1 MRMNLPLDPV
11 ARQCEN
17 TLIGIL
23 WHEFLRMGLRGPKPV
38 EIGLL
43 TTWEFE
49 FYKAFRLLRDGTS
62 LPAKSSSPT
71 GLSRQELRSFI
82 GQLKQMAPEHY
93 WLTTQRL
100 TAEMGHSVNLSRPP
114 MIMDRWWAERQKE
127 EEIHFLKM
135 ELHPPGVEALDR
147 RRKIW
152 DDLIE
157 ADTYA
162 RLRKA
167 CGRWAQLSDV
177 RRSGTT
183 RFPRYVLLNAA
194 AFLFMKQD
202 SRFPRSTYS
211 DDSRVDY
218 LARGMAG
225 VLCGVSPMTGLERL
239 RNMKHDRN
247 GPLWVTREG
256 DRPVAGKRA
265 ALWVL
270 AMQLPEIDETLT
282 VHPHW
287 LRKRSESVYGT
298 FRYHHGA
305 NRVACEAFV
314 IG

>member
-1 MRMNLPLDPV
+1 
-11 ARQCEN
+11 
-17 TLIGIL
+17 
-23 WHEFLRMGLRGPKPV
+23 MGLRGPKPV

-62 LPAKSSSPT
+62 LPAKSSPPT

-100 TAEMGHSVNLSRPP
+100 TAEMGHPVNLSRPP

-135 ELHPPGVEALDR
+135 ELHPPGVEAMDR

-162 RLRKA
+162 LLRKA

-177 RRSGTT
+177 RRSGTSP
-183 RFPRYVLLNAA
+183 FPGHVVRNAA
-194 AFLFMKQD
+194 AFLSMKQD

-256 DRPVAGKRA
+256 DRP
-265 ALWVL
+265 
-270 AMQLPEIDETLT
+270 LPEVEQRCGCWRCNFRRSSELSQFTRTGYENGLKVFMELSATTKVPIEWR
-282 VHPHW
+282 V
-287 LRKRSESVYGT
+287 KRSRLV
-298 FRYHHGA
+298 
-305 NRVACEAFV
+305 
-314 IG
+314 